1 VFKKLFELAGR
12 TAGEDAAPQGGREPD
27 GESIEEAVV
36 IQAQSSMD
44 GVPKEYEWLGKRFGR
59 QGQDWIMKS
68 QALTGHANRV
78 YDVIT
83 IQLADGSEKQIYF
96 DITGF
101 MGGRLQ
107 R

>member
-1 VFKKLFELAGR
+1 VFRKLLELVGR
-12 TAGEDAAPQGGREPD
+12 TDGEDAASQEKHEPD

-44 GVPKEYEWLGKRFGR
+44 GVPKEYEWLAKRFGR
-59 QGQDWIMKS
+59 QGQDWIMRS
-68 QALTGHANRV
+68 QALSGHANRV
-78 YDVIT
+78 YDIIT

-101 MGGRLQ
+101 MGGGR
-107 R
+107 RG